1 MRDWRTPTGS
11 GSGKLRDWNGYAE
24 RWAELHGGVDPRQ
37 AQPVVRRWL
46 KATYRVGRVLAR
58 LRVPAGAVTLTGLV
72 LNLLVPVLAG
82 RHGGWPVLAALV
94 VVLAGAADGLDGAVA
109 VIRDR
114 TTRLGYVYDSVA
126 DRIGEAAWLVAL
138 WLLGVPG
145 WLAALCGALAWLHEY
160 VRARAV
166 GADMREIG
174 VVTLAERPTRVIA
187 ATVGL
192 FLGGIGGL
200 ITPGIGAGAAIVVTA
215 VWTLLGALGLGQL
228 ANAVVA
234 ALHDA
239 PADSAPGPGANTPAG
254 GGPGGGDPDA
264 ETRKLAPDDPD
275 ATTVP
280 DASRWPDHA

>member
-1 MRDWRTPTGS
+1 
-11 GSGKLRDWNGYAE
+11 
-24 RWAELHGGVDPRQ
+24 
-37 AQPVVRRWL
+37 VVRGWL
-46 KATYRVGRVLAR
+46 KGTYRVGRVLAR
-58 LRVPAGAVTLTGLV
+58 LRVPPGAVTLTGLA

-82 RHGGWPVLAALV
+82 RHSAWPLLGALV

-114 TTRLGYVYDSVA
+114 TTRLGYLYDSVA
-126 DRIGEAAWLVAL
+126 DRIGEVAWLVAL

-187 ATVGL
+187 ATAGL

-200 ITPGIGAGAAIVVTA
+200 ISTGVGAGAATVVTA
-215 VWTLLGALGLGQL
+215 VWALLGAVGLGQL

-234 ALHDA
+234 ALRGA
-239 PADSAPGPGANTPAG
+239 PEPPGSSS
-254 GGPGGGDPDA
+254 GDPDA
-264 ETRKLAPDDPD
+264 VTHKMAPEGAD
-275 ATTVP
+275 ATTVADP
-280 DASRWPDHA
+280 SRWPDHA